1 MSRNH
6 YYIFNTSLGVSSSK
20 KIHNEAKKWQKG
32 VSIEI
37 FDDWIAKVKTKQ
49 SDLYLFLKSHS
60 FLTQK
65 IVSSIEDFVR
75 VHSVFTS
82 NKKSMSIIF
91 RDRSLL
97 ESTLKEMAGK
107 VFKKPDK

>member
-1 MSRNH
+1 MSCNH
-6 YYIFNTSLGVSSSK
+6 CYIFNTTLGISSSK

-49 SDLYLFLKSHS
+49 PDLYLFLKSHS

-65 IVSSIEDFVR
+65 IVSNIEEFIKA
-75 VHSVFTS
+75 HSAFTN

-91 RDRSLL
+91 KDRSLL
-97 ESTLKEMAGK
+97 ESTLKEMVEK

>member
-1 MSRNH
+1 MSCNH
-6 YYIFNTSLGVSSSK
+6 CYIFNTSLGISSSK

-37 FDDWIAKVKTKQ
+37 FDDWIAEVKTKQ

-65 IVSSIEDFVR
+65 IVSNIEEFIKA
-75 VHSVFTS
+75 HSAFTN
-82 NKKSMSIIF
+82 NKKSISIIF
-91 RDRSLL
+91 KDRSLL
-97 ESTLKEMAGK
+97 ESTLKEMVEK